1 MSVRSFVLVWFMG
14 WIVSGCV
21 EMFVMYVGCWIVI
34 LLMVVV
40 SVDLGILD

>member
-14 WIVSGCV
+14 WIVRGCV
-21 EMFVMYVGCWIVI
+21 GMFVMYVGCWIVI